1 MSHQSQLDFVGRVK
15 AKFPDYFVN
24 KKVLEIGSLDINGSI
39 RIFFDTSSY
48 IGVDIGE
55 GRGVDVVGRGEELV
69 FPTGY
74 FDVTASCECFEHND
88 KWAETFDNM
97 VRMSSGLVFFSC
109 ATTGRPEH
117 GTGRTS
123 RADNPFLGDYYYF
136 NLTEQ
141 DFRDKCDLSKFEQYE
156 FSTCDSPADLYFWG
170 LCKQS

>member
-39 RIFFDTSSY
+39 RQFFDNCTY

-55 GRGVDVVGRGEELV
+55 GRGVDVVARGEKLV

-88 KWAETFDNM
+88 AWAETFDNM
-97 VRMSSGLVFFSC
+97 VRMSNGLVFFSC

-123 RADNPFLGDYYYF
+123 RADNPFLGDYYL

>member
-1 MSHQSQLDFVGRVK
+1 VSHQSQLDFVGRVK

-39 RIFFDTSSY
+39 RIFFDASSY

-55 GRGVDVVGRGEELV
+55 GRGVDVVARGEELT

-97 VRMSSGLVFFSC
+97 VRMSNGLVFFSC

-123 RADNPFLGDYYYF
+123 RSDNPFLGDYYL
-136 NLTEQ
+136 NLIEQ

>member
-1 MSHQSQLDFVGRVK
+1 VSHQSQLDFVAGVK
-15 AKFPDYFVN
+15 ARFPDYFTN

-39 RIFFDTSSY
+39 RIFFDTPSY
-48 IGVDIGE
+48 IGVDVGE
-55 GRGVDVVGRGEELV
+55 GRGVDIVARGEELV
-69 FPTGY
+69 FPESY
-74 FDVTASCECFEHND
+74 FDVVASCECFEHAEQ
-88 KWAETFDNM
+88 WAETFANM
-97 VRMSSGLVFFSC
+97 VRMANGLVFFSC

-123 RADNPFLGDYYYF
+123 RSDNPFLGDYYL

-156 FSTCDSPADLYFWG
+156 FSTNDSPADLYFWG

>member
-1 MSHQSQLDFVGRVK
+1 MSHQSQIDFVAGVK
-15 AKFPDYFVN
+15 NRFPDYFID

-39 RIFFDTSSY
+39 RIFFDTPSY
-48 IGVDIGE
+48 IGVDVGE
-55 GRGVDVVGRGEELV
+55 GRGVDVVARGEDLV
-69 FPTGY
+69 FPTSY
-74 FDVTASCECFEHND
+74 FDVVASCECFEHNEQWV
-88 KWAETFDNM
+88 KTFENM
-97 VRMSSGLVFFSC
+97 VRMAKGLVFFSC

-123 RADNPFLGDYYYF
+123 RADNPFLGDYYL
-136 NLTEQ
+136 NQTEQ